1 MGGSSHLS
9 LIYLFISR
17 SWKTVFLVGRS
28 SDPKTNFLV
37 TREAAIHKDIVMGKF
52 NDTFRNLYKK
62 MILSISW
69 PLEEKCSASYILKT
83 DEDCF
88 VNIRNLLNLLD
99 RYHITNGTQPI
110 YVGRRQDDM
119 PVIRD
124 IQDRYYVSEKEF
136 PEPYF
141 YPYASG
147 GGYVFSGNLLPLLVN
162 VSKTAPLFPNE
173 DALLGSLMHRI
184 GVEPIDHV
192 KFIPFIFCEGNS
204 QDELIE
210 TQMCALSRQ
219 IIVHGVEGQQQLKIH
234 FYNAL
239 LNSLPSLCS
248 LQDRYQNIRDKCGR
262 LQE

>member
-1 MGGSSHLS
+1 M
-9 LIYLFISR
+9 IYLFISR
-17 SWKTVFLVGRS
+17 SWKTVFLVGTS

-69 PLEEKCSASYILKT
+69 PLEERCSASYILKT

-99 RYHITNGTQPI
+99 RYHVTNGTQPI

-124 IQDRYYVSEKEF
+124 IEDRYYVSEKEF

-204 QDELIE
+204 RDELIE
-210 TQMCALSRQ
+210 AQMCALSRQ
-219 IIVHGVEGQQQLKIH
+219 IIIHDVEGQQQLKIH

-248 LQDRYQNIRDKCGR
+248 LQDRYENIRDKCGR

>member
-1 MGGSSHLS
+1 
-9 LIYLFISR
+9 
-17 SWKTVFLVGRS
+17 
-28 SDPKTNFLV
+28 
-37 TREAAIHKDIVMGKF
+37 MGKF

-69 PLEEKCSASYILKT
+69 PLKDNCSASYILKT

-88 VNIRNLLNLLD
+88 VNWLD

-119 PVIRD
+119 PVVRD
-124 IQDRYYVSEKEF
+124 EQNRYVSKKEF
-136 PEPYF
+136 PNPYF

-147 GGYVFSGNLLPLLVN
+147 GGYVFSGKLLPFLVN

-173 DALLGSLMHRI
+173 DALFGSLMHRI
-184 GVEPIDHV
+184 GVEPTDHV
-192 KFIPFIFCEGNS
+192 KFIPFIFCQGNS
-204 QDELIE
+204 RHELRE

-219 IIVHGVEGQQQLKIH
+219 IVVHGIEGQQQLKMH
-234 FYNAL
+234 FNNAL

-248 LQDRYQNIRDKCGR
+248 LQDSYENIRDNCG
-262 LQE
+262 

>member
-1 MGGSSHLS
+1 
-9 LIYLFISR
+9 
-17 SWKTVFLVGRS
+17 
-28 SDPKTNFLV
+28 
-37 TREAAIHKDIVMGKF
+37 MGKF

-69 PLEEKCSASYILKT
+69 PVKEKCSASYILKT